1 MADNQEIPLYQKFFL
16 GEADVEY
23 IDSEDI
29 QPGLLKRTT
38 NLTPARK
45 IGSLVQFGGTSFF
58 KLNGVELTTANL
70 PHPAGYELVDFYS
83 FSVDRDEK
91 EVMILIYVN
100 TNGYTKFYVN
110 PFYNPEPTYSNHDY
124 SKPIGWVN
132 EWLELTQTFS
142 TLVAADVASP
152 SARLFTIDS
161 PPAINL
167 TGWFLWNKTKQEYHL
182 VRFHTIS
189 DANIGTFGTVGT
201 FDDNDEVVFYRFPVV
216 HYYSADIPVPNN
228 TAYTHK
234 GEPFNAL
241 PTQFH
246 YGLNELRMPCGKD
259 KRPLILIDIFQRKY
273 FQDGN
278 ILAPEGY
285 VNSITLTTTD
295 ENLSAIP
302 AVSFSTGNATAKVSH
317 MRAGTS
323 STINAGGT
331 GFFMGDVVITT
342 KGTIPAEF
350 IVTGVGVNGAITNI
364 QLNNGGKFYGTL
376 PANPV
381 ELVRKYTGGG
391 GGETDSL
398 PMFANEADAPGA
410 SVNLTYAVGGLQILN
425 PGSGYASTPSVVI
438 TPTVATATCT
448 VITVGSDINVG
459 IKYDGLWFDFQQIPQ
474 VLYKN
479 AVSAFGELTYS
490 GVDKLY
496 LYSGRNPGASPP
508 EKPLLSVALGGTPP
522 AHIVMTWERIELL
535 TVMVLPYD
543 AGTPSAG
550 IIYNSTSFAF
560 ALRDNNSQFVILIKP
575 GVTPPTLQEIYD
587 GYYSGVGYGLIWGL
601 SMSITGTASSNVN
614 RYPLFDNIEY
624 VSANTLVMAGGEAGD
639 NLVSENKFLGT
650 KCKVVSVGSSPL
662 AMNKILTPLIIT
674 TVYDFRNEVVI
685 ANGRVLANVASTSN
699 YQDAFQVQFNPW
711 FSRRI
716 TGFKIYTGDSVNT
729 SDGLDLEAA
738 VAEYSE
744 YPWFFWTQNH
754 YVNEFGLLKQC
765 SIEQIITPFNAQLP
779 NELRYARVLTA
790 GLNCYTFDA
799 ATNIW
804 FTKLEQAFQGL
815 ASAGPGLR
823 FLDETGR
830 TIDQDIT
837 MNYTRITY
845 AGEINGRYFIT
856 GCKNTV
862 EKILY
867 ENNDAVLYSVFGA
880 GISHYDTFVRV
891 KSAITGI
898 GTKDVNRAIHY
909 YNGFLVIIKDS
920 SVIYLDVNTDEDLR
934 YRTVATQLGR
944 GIVNPDAVVYT
955 PRGIVI
961 PSKDGVYLM
970 NPTEGPKQILHQA
983 NGRLAWYRNYFA
995 NQSLMGCYSNEYDEV
1010 FLIQRATSS
1019 DEESYVMIYN
1029 FQSERWTTVA
1039 YNTVGISGNTVHV
1052 RGRIGQDK
1060 SILFLNS
1067 YNGAAN
1073 IVKFDEQATGY
1084 KNVTGTEQAIEFILE
1099 THKVP
1104 YGEKIFDVIPKALT
1118 LHYSANVSG
1127 SRRISATFTKRVGN
1141 SIGLAEN
1148 ISTTETDRVA
1158 NMLTYTNNAQDMLG
1172 LIVKNSDDEGNIQ
1185 KFNSFTL
1192 NSYIIWITKQ
1202 RRLLKQT

>member
-58 KLNGVELTTANL
+58 KLNGVQLTTANL
-70 PHPAGYELVDFYS
+70 PHPTGYELVDFYS

-91 EVMILIYVN
+91 EVMILIYVD
-100 TNGYTKFYVN
+100 TNGQTKFYVN
-110 PFYNPEPTYSNHDY
+110 PFYNPEATYNNHDY

-132 EWLELTQTFS
+132 EWFELTQTFS

-152 SARLFTIDS
+152 TARVFTIDS
-161 PPAINL
+161 PPAVNL

-189 DANIGTFGTVGT
+189 DANIGTFGAVGT
-201 FDDNDEVVFYRFPVV
+201 FDDNDEVFFYRFPVL
-216 HYYSADIPVPNN
+216 HYYSADIPVPGN
-228 TAYTHK
+228 TVYTHK
-234 GEPFNAL
+234 GEAFNAI

-285 VNSITLTTTD
+285 VNSISLATTD

-302 AVSFSTGNATAKVSH
+302 AVSFSAGNATAKVSY
-317 MRAGTS
+317 MRAGTAT
-323 STINAGGT
+323 TINAGGT
-331 GFFMGDVVITT
+331 GYFLGDVIQTT
-342 KGTIPAEF
+342 KGTVPAEF

-364 QLNNGGKFYGTL
+364 SLHNGGKFYGTL
-376 PANPV
+376 PTNPV
-381 ELVRKYTGGG
+381 DVIRKYTGGG
-391 GGETDSL
+391 GDTDTF
-398 PMFANEADAPGA
+398 PMFQNEADAPGA
-410 SVNLTYAVGGLQILN
+410 SVNLTYAVGGFQILN
-425 PGSGYASTPSVVI
+425 PGSGYAAAPSVVI
-438 TPTVATATCT
+438 TPAVATATCT
-448 VITVGSDINVG
+448 IITAGTGINVG
-459 IKYDGLWFDFQQIPQ
+459 MKYDGLWFDFQQIPQ

-479 AVSAFGELTYS
+479 AVSAFGDLTYS
-490 GVDKLY
+490 GVQQLY
-496 LYSGRNPGASPP
+496 LYAGRNPGATPP
-508 EKPLLSVALGGTPP
+508 EKPLSSVVIPGFPNFITM
-522 AHIVMTWERIELL
+522 VWTRVELL
-535 TVMVLPYD
+535 TVGVLPYD
-543 AGTPSAG
+543 AGTPSEG
-550 IIYNSTSFAF
+550 IIYNTTNFAF
-560 ALRDNNSQFVILIKP
+560 ALRNNNTVFLILIKA

-587 GYYSGVGYGLIWGL
+587 GYYSGVGYGLVWGL
-601 SMSITGTASSNVN
+601 SMSITGTTTANVN
-614 RYPLFDNIEY
+614 RYPLFDNLEY
-624 VSANTLVMAGGEAGD
+624 VSANTLIMAGGEAGD

-650 KCKVVSVGSSPL
+650 KCKVVSVGSGAL
-662 AMNKILTPLIIT
+662 GANKYLTPLIIT

-685 ANGRVLANVASTSN
+685 ANGRILANVASTSD

-716 TGFKIYTGDSVNT
+716 TGFKVYTGDSVNT

-738 VAEYSE
+738 VAEYAE

-765 SIEQIITPFNAQLP
+765 SIEQIITPFNAQMP
-779 NELRYARVLTA
+779 NQLRYARVLNA
-790 GLNCYTFDA
+790 GLNCYTFDSA
-799 ATNIW
+799 NNIW
-804 FTKLEQAFQGL
+804 FTKLEQNYQGI
-815 ASAGPGLR
+815 ADAGPGLR

-830 TIDQDIT
+830 TIDQDTT

-898 GTKDVNRAIHY
+898 GTKDINRGINY
-909 YNGFLVIIKDS
+909 YNGFLVIVKDS
-920 SVIYLDVNTDEDLR
+920 SVYFLDVNTDEDLR
-934 YRTVATQLGR
+934 YRVVATQLGR
-944 GIVNPDAVVYT
+944 GVINPDAIVYT
-955 PRGIVI
+955 PHGIVV
-961 PSKDGVYLM
+961 PSKDGVYLI
-970 NPTEGPKQILHQA
+970 NPTEGPRQILHQA
-983 NGRLAWYRNYFA
+983 NGRLAWYRSYFA
-995 NQSLMGCYSNEYDEV
+995 NQSVMGCYSNEYDEV
-1010 FLIQRATSS
+1010 FLIQRATAS

-1029 FQSERWTTVA
+1029 FQNDRWTTVA
-1039 YNTVGISGNTVHV
+1039 YNTAGRAGNTVHV

-1084 KNVTGTEQAIEFILE
+1084 LNVNGSEQPIEFILE

-1104 YGEKIFDVIPKALT
+1104 YGEKIFDVIPKGVT

-1127 SRRISATFTKRVGN
+1127 SRRLDATFTKRIGN
-1141 SIGLAEN
+1141 SIGLADN
-1148 ISTTETDRVA
+1148 ISSTETDRVA
-1158 NMLTYTNNAQDMLG
+1158 NLLTYTNNAQDMLG
-1172 LIVKNSDDEGNIQ
+1172 LIVTNSSGGVAQ